1 MDGIYRGNMNSIS
14 EECLVL
20 KQKYDSCFNSW
31 FKDRFLKGYRGDS
44 CAGVFK
50 EYQQCVKV
58 STARGTLTFDNR
70 LYRGRNITD
79 QLTDKA
85 FQFATCLADSMG
97 DEKQNP
103 TDTCHDNEYINDI

>member
-1 MDGIYRGNMNSIS
+1 MNSIS

-58 STARGTLTFDNR
+58 STTRGTPSPTFDNR
-70 LYRGRNITD
+70 SRNITD
-79 QLTDKA
+79 ELKDKA
-85 FQFATCLADSMG
+85 LQFAICLADSMG

-103 TDTCHDNEYINDI
+103 PDTFHDNEQINDVALWLAN

>member
-1 MDGIYRGNMNSIS
+1 MTIPEQTVDGIYKGNMNSIS

-58 STARGTLTFDNR
+58 STTRATLTFDNR
-70 LYRGRNITD
+70 SKNII
-79 QLTDKA
+79 
-85 FQFATCLADSMG
+85 
-97 DEKQNP
+97 EIYVWP
-103 TDTCHDNEYINDI
+103 IP

>member
-1 MDGIYRGNMNSIS
+1 MNSIS

-50 EYQQCVKV
+50 EYQQCVKNAISEKGISLDALEEDV
-58 STARGTLTFDNR
+58 LGTSKER
-70 LYRGRNITD
+70 QPKGP
-79 QLTDKA
+79 
-85 FQFATCLADSMG
+85 
-97 DEKQNP
+97 P
-103 TDTCHDNEYINDI
+103 TNTT